1 LGDNAPTAR
10 FDAAT
15 GLLTLEGK
23 LPGDIVMQLKV
34 RTAATSL
41 PNVPESAYLLD
52 SIGTAEIVYGTQSSV
67 TSPQLY
73 LNETPGIQITL
84 NRREINGKY
93 IISGNFAGM
102 VGPAVSDGVNVP
114 HLISGGSFRIAY

>member
-23 LPGDIVMQLKV
+23 MPGGVSILLKV

-52 SIGTAEIVYGTQSSV
+52 SIGTAEIVYGPQSSI

-73 LNETPGIQITL
+73 LDETPGIQITL

-93 IISGNFAGM
+93 IISGKFAGM
-102 VGPAVSDGVNVP
+102 VGPAVADPANIP
-114 HLISGGSFRIAY
+114 HLISGGYFKIAY